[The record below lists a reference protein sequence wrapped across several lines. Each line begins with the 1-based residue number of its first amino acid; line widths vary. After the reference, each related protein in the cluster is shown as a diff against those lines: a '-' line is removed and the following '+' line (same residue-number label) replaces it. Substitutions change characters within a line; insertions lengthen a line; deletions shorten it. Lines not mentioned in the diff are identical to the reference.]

1 MKKVISNIE
10 IACAVIEALEEA
22 GYNPVGVLDEI
33 DIERTPE
40 KEAIPVN
47 DNIIDN
53 YISGFL
59 AQYEAQE
66 D

>member
-10 IACAVIEALEEA
+10 IARAVIEALEEA

>member
-10 IACAVIEALEEA
+10 IARAVIEALEEA
-22 GYNPVGVLDEI
+22 GYNPVGVLNEI

-47 DNIIDN
+47 DNIIDD
-53 YISGFL
+53 YINGFL

-66 D
+66 G